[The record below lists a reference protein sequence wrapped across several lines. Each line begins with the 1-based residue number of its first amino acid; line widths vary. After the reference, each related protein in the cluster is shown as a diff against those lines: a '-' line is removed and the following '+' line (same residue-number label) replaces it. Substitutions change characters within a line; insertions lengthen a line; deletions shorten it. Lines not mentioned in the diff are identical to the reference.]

1 MRVSYLEIVVL
12 SACGGCDII
21 FGADGSVSWSLHW
34 AFCSHVVSL
43 FAEFVH
49 HLCVFGAF
57 SPHHLTSLCLTA
69 GVNFKDSLR
78 RQKDI
83 FCLIAG

>member
-1 MRVSYLEIVVL
+1 MRVSYLEIVIL

-21 FGADGSVSWSLHW
+21 FRADGSVSGSLHW

-49 HLCVFGAF
+49 QLGVFRAF
-57 SPHHLTSLCLTA
+57 SPHHLASLCFTA

-78 RQKDI
+78 RKKE
-83 FCLIAG
+83 